1 MLLPCHHILKFT
13 DLDING
19 TAKLLRQFNSATD
32 ITFNGGK
39 KQESGF
45 IVVRITTNRRVLYI
59 FLASNTQLVKCIC
72 NNMICLFQLMH

>member
-1 MLLPCHHILKFT
+1 MSPVLLLVANNTMLLPCHHILKFT

-39 KQESGF
+39 KQESVFHCG
-45 IVVRITTNRRVLYI
+45 
-59 FLASNTQLVKCIC
+59 
-72 NNMICLFQLMH
+72 

>member
-32 ITFNGGK
+32 ITFIGGK
-39 KQESGF
+39 KQESVFHCG
-45 IVVRITTNRRVLYI
+45 
-59 FLASNTQLVKCIC
+59 
-72 NNMICLFQLMH
+72 

>member
-1 MLLPCHHILKFT
+1 MYSVLPVLLIVANNGLIRLCCSHAIILKFT

-39 KQESGF
+39 KQESVFHCG
-45 IVVRITTNRRVLYI
+45 
-59 FLASNTQLVKCIC
+59 
-72 NNMICLFQLMH
+72 

>member
-1 MLLPCHHILKFT
+1 MLPVLLIVANNGLIRPCCSHAIIILKFT

-39 KQESGF
+39 KQESVFHCG
-45 IVVRITTNRRVLYI
+45 
-59 FLASNTQLVKCIC
+59 
-72 NNMICLFQLMH
+72 